1 MEAPAPIDSGDLQ
14 RMLEA
19 FVNIP
24 LRIEHQGHPV
34 PLAFAYQK
42 DKHDR
47 PYLLFVPQIPCTG
60 I

>member
-1 MEAPAPIDSGDLQ
+1 METPSPVDSNDLQ

-24 LRIEHQGHPV
+24 LRIEYLGQPV
-34 PLAFAYQK
+34 PLAFAYQE
-42 DKHDR
+42 DKQNK
-47 PYLLFVPQIPCTG
+47 PYLLFVPKIPCTG